1 MMFISIKG
9 CCDGRIAEYF
19 GMEMR
24 PAENVKAS
32 GYSEK
37 KFYVLLGVY
46 VGVWGMMPML
56 TIKLIPLGLDWV
68 GLGVIAFSYGAFTHA
83 ITFPCTDAVSEVWGS
98 ARARILVFL
107 GFFCFLLA
115 MTLVYIGT
123 LIPPMAFWVE
133 QNESY
138 KMLFSSAPQFVLA
151 SILASLAAQLL
162 DVSAYEW
169 IKRCTGRHGL
179 WIRNNAST
187 MISQF
192 VDTSIFYS
200 VAFYGMIPIAQ
211 IPKLILGTYLV
222 KITIAAIDTPV
233 VYLVV
238 RWITGE
244 WHALGDLRK

>member
-1 MMFISIKG
+1 
-9 CCDGRIAEYF
+9 
-19 GMEMR
+19 METNR
-24 PAENVKAS
+24 SENEESS
-32 GYSEK
+32 GHSER
-37 KFYVLLGVY
+37 KFYILLGIY

-56 TIKLIPLGLDWV
+56 TIKLIPLNLNCV

-123 LIPPMAFWVE
+123 LVPPMSFWQE

-151 SILASLAAQLL
+151 SVLASLAAQLL
-162 DVSAYEW
+162 DVSVFEW
-169 IKRCTGRHGL
+169 IKRRTGKNGL

-187 MISQF
+187 MVSQF
-192 VDTSIFYS
+192 VDTGIFYS
-200 VAFYGMIPIAQ
+200 VAFFGMVPLGQ
-211 IPKLILGTYLV
+211 IPMLVLGTYIV

-244 WHALGDLRK
+244 WHASGDLRNAGRIENS